1 MECSLSKQRF
11 GWRFPK
17 CFCGNSKSEGND
29 EMIFEWRFIHKLR
42 IICWNLCLPVLPKRP
57 PIFLVYKGKGS
68 SVLVCQVCLDQL
80 EIKDGRGNLVT
91 STGTDCRIVW
101 MQDIFS
107 LVKLHMCYMFI
118 EFVWVVFFNDLN
130 LKKCFLNFQDD
141 VFSSERPG
149 FYFYFHAYYHMW
161 ETKKLVLKIQVL
173 SHRHDHMFNGS
184 HPSSNAVHFPRG

>member
-68 SVLVCQVCLDQL
+68 TVLVCQVCLDQL

-141 VFSSERPG
+141 DIFGRKTG
-149 FYFYFHAYYHMW
+149 F
-161 ETKKLVLKIQVL
+161 LLL
-173 SHRHDHMFNGS
+173 
-184 HPSSNAVHFPRG
+184 FPRILSYVGNKKISIENSGAESSS